1 MQSKFHHIWAAVSD
15 GCAENVGSE
24 NGIVRCIDGLR
35 KESYAAAGGVDAL
48 DDIVQQTYMISHFPA
63 DK

>member
-1 MQSKFHHIWAAVSD
+1 MCD

-24 NGIVRCIDGLR
+24 NGVVRCIDGLR
-35 KESYAAAGGVDAL
+35 KESYAAAGGVDTL
-48 DDIVQQTYMISHFPA
+48 DDIVQQTYMIARFPA